1 MSFLPSQ
8 GVSPSSLFGVCGM
21 KVLGLGSELSG
32 GKVTRIL
39 KNLVEISYQDGTIEF
54 ISFDEA
60 ERRVYFDSLQGWK
73 SV

>member
-8 GVSPSSLFGVCGM
+8 GVSPSSLFGVCTM
-21 KVLGLGSELSG
+21 KLLGLGSDLSG

-60 ERRVYFDSLQGWK
+60 ERRVWAR
-73 SV
+73 V

>member
-1 MSFLPSQ
+1 MSSLLSQ
-8 GVSPSSLFGVCGM
+8 HVFHLSLFGVCTM
-21 KVLGLGSELSG
+21 KLLGIGSELSG

-60 ERRVYFDSLQGWK
+60 ERRVW
-73 SV
+73 VRV